1 MSTGEIPFTDQTI
14 ANGLSRS
21 SALSHGFAQGHGT
34 KRLRDDVSNSFFD
47 SESLLPTLQ
56 KRARP
61 DLVYTTD
68 VNPES
73 SYIAPAYDSATLGLY
88 NRLPDTDFAL
98 YHPHLASTHPSP
110 APHQF
115 EPAHTHPHI
124 ASQSLPQYQQQPSYW
139 GLPAQHLPH
148 QHQNQQQQPQ
158 LAQQSLAQLSSQP
171 HLQSAFQPHTQPQ
184 SLPQTPQQYYTM
196 PADHVQNASYPTNT
210 DWWQPRPSPS
220 NPVLE
225 NWNYQA
231 EEPCVYGA
239 DASQHLK
246 LQSLATLDNLSTQI
260 ILNLAK
266 GSLNDIL
273 LLTAG
278 RDHEGSQAYFT
289 RRTLF
294 DQTRKVYAKNAVFI
308 DMHTLPAF
316 TASQQEIVRKANR
329 AIFISSILEG
339 HDISFFDLD
348 SRFMETFICPGQRL
362 LKWQGT
368 IFLELKTQAY
378 IAALMNNDGPSDS
391 LLDELFP
398 NDLADQ
404 LLSRHPDAPNLA
416 PSEQDFLDRARARK
430 QYLFDEPPYDA
441 YSTLP
446 RKYGWH
452 DFLREFAVALSKN
465 VEAIINNPARTPV
478 SQPGVISPSFRGRG
492 TPGRFGSLSS
502 PTIGAQDPNGSH
514 PTNAQQQPSPPQ
526 PDQEASENGQSKS
539 SPKARSKPKS
549 GASATQRQPWKQ
561 EEEDALMAG
570 LAEVKG
576 PHWSQ
581 ILSLYG
587 RGGSVSEVLK
597 DRNQIQLKDKARN
610 LKLYYLKMGKEVP
623 ECLRGVTGELRK
635 RGGAR
640 VRAALGLTDDDG
652 PSTKKSRSG
661 TPLDPSLKA

>member
-1 MSTGEIPFTDQTI
+1 
-14 ANGLSRS
+14 
-21 SALSHGFAQGHGT
+21 
-34 KRLRDDVSNSFFD
+34 
-47 SESLLPTLQ
+47 
-56 KRARP
+56 
-61 DLVYTTD
+61 
-68 VNPES
+68 
-73 SYIAPAYDSATLGLY
+73 
-88 NRLPDTDFAL
+88 
-98 YHPHLASTHPSP
+98 
-110 APHQF
+110 
-115 EPAHTHPHI
+115 
-124 ASQSLPQYQQQPSYW
+124 
-139 GLPAQHLPH
+139 
-148 QHQNQQQQPQ
+148 
-158 LAQQSLAQLSSQP
+158 
-171 HLQSAFQPHTQPQ
+171 
-184 SLPQTPQQYYTM
+184 
-196 PADHVQNASYPTNT
+196 
-210 DWWQPRPSPS
+210 
-220 NPVLE
+220 
-225 NWNYQA
+225 
-231 EEPCVYGA
+231 
-239 DASQHLK
+239 
-246 LQSLATLDNLSTQI
+246 
-260 ILNLAK
+260 
-266 GSLNDIL
+266 LNDIL

-294 DQTRKVYAKNAVFI
+294 DQTRKVYAKSAVFI

-316 TASQQEIVRKANR
+316 TASQLEVVRKANR

-348 SRFMETFICPGQRL
+348 CRFLDTFICPGQRL

-368 IFLELKTQAY
+368 VFLELKTQAY
-378 IAALMNNDGPSDS
+378 IAALMNNDGPSEA

-430 QYLFDEPPYDA
+430 QYLFDEPSYDA
-441 YSTLP
+441 YQTLP

-465 VEAIINNPARTPV
+465 VEAIINNPVSHRFAHTCRTCGLITFKARTPV
-478 SQPGVISPSFRGRG
+478 SQPGVISPSYGAGSRG
-492 TPGRFGSLSS
+492 TPSSGRYGSLSS
-502 PTIGAQDPNGSH
+502 PIAGAQDSSNGLGDQNGH
-514 PTNAQQQPSPPQ
+514 MTENAQRQPTPLRAVQGTP
-526 PDQEASENGQSKS
+526 ELGQSKT
-539 SPKARSKPKS
+539 SPKARPKPKA
-549 GASATQRQPWKQ
+549 GGSATQRQPWKQ

-610 LKLYYLKMGKEVP
+610 LKLCYLKMGKEVP

-652 PSTKKSRSG
+652 PPSKKGSRSG

>member
-47 SESLLPTLQ
+47 SESFLPVSQ

-61 DLVYTTD
+61 DLVYTTAD

-73 SYIAPAYDSATLGLY
+73 SYIAPAYDSQTLALY

-98 YHPHLASTHPSP
+98 YHPHLAPTHPNPGSQ
-110 APHQF
+110 QF
-115 EPAHTHPHI
+115 EPVHTHSHI
-124 ASQSLPQYQQQPSYW
+124 VSQSLPQYQQQPSYW
-139 GLPAQHLPH
+139 GLPAQHQHQQH
-148 QHQNQQQQPQ
+148 QHHQQAQQP
-158 LAQQSLAQLSSQP
+158 LAQLSSQP
-171 HLQSAFQPHTQPQ
+171 HLQSAFQPHPQPQ

-220 NPVLE
+220 NAVLE

-316 TASQQEIVRKANR
+316 TASQQEVVRKANR

-348 SRFMETFICPGQRL
+348 SRFMETFVCPGQRL

-478 SQPGVISPSFRGRG
+478 SQPGVISPSIRGRG

-502 PTIGAQDPNGSH
+502 PTVGAQDPNSGH
-514 PTNAQQQPSPPQ
+514 GDHNGAQQQRSPPQ
-526 PDQEASENGQSKS
+526 PDQETSEIGQSRS
-539 SPKARSKPKS
+539 SPKARSKPKT

-587 RGGSVSEVLK
+587 RGGSMSEVLK

-652 PSTKKSRSG
+652 PPTKKGSRSG

>member
-1 MSTGEIPFTDQTI
+1 
-14 ANGLSRS
+14 
-21 SALSHGFAQGHGT
+21 LSHGSVHGHGT
-34 KRLRDDVSNSFFD
+34 KRLRDNVSTSFFD
-47 SESLLPTLQ
+47 AEPLVPVSQ

-61 DLVYTTD
+61 DLAYTND
-68 VNPES
+68 VNPS
-73 SYIAPAYDSATLGLY
+73 SYLVPAYNPLALY
-88 NRLPDTDFAL
+88 DRLPDTDFAL
-98 YHPHLASTHPSP
+98 YHPQLASTHPNP
-110 APHQF
+110 QPHF
-115 EPAHTHPHI
+115 EPAAAHAHAHAHLAPLSV
-124 ASQSLPQYQQQPSYW
+124 AQYQQHPSYW
-139 GLPAQHLPH
+139 GLPVQRLP
-148 QHQNQQQQPQ
+148 QQQPPQ
-158 LAQQSLAQLSSQP
+158 LPSQP
-171 HLQSAFQPHTQPQ
+171 HLQSAFQPQPQ
-184 SLPQTPQQYYTM
+184 PHPHSLPQTPQQYYTM
-196 PADHVQNASYPTNT
+196 PADHVQNASYSATT
-210 DWWQPRPSPS
+210 DWWQSRPSPS
-220 NPVLE
+220 NSVLDT
-225 NWNYQA
+225 WNYQI
-231 EEPCVYGA
+231 EEPCVYGT

-316 TASQQEIVRKANR
+316 TASQQEVVRKANR

-348 SRFMETFICPGQRL
+348 SRFMETFVCPGQRL

-378 IAALMNNDGPSDS
+378 IAALMNNDGPSET

-398 NDLADQ
+398 HDLADQ

-430 QYLFDEPPYDA
+430 QYLFDEPSYDA

-465 VEAIINNPARTPV
+465 VEAVINNPARTPV
-478 SQPGVISPSFRGRG
+478 SQPGVISPSFRAGSRG
-492 TPGRFGSLSS
+492 TPSSGRFGSLSS
-502 PTIGAQDPNGSH
+502 PVVGTQDKSNGLGGH
-514 PTNAQQQPSPPQ
+514 NGLLFDNTQRQASPPQ
-526 PDQEASENGQSKS
+526 PVQGTPEVGQTKS
-539 SPKARSKPKS
+539 SPKARSKPKT
-549 GASATQRQPWKQ
+549 GGSATQRQPWKQ

-652 PSTKKSRSG
+652 PPSKKGSRSG
-661 TPLDPSLKA
+661 TPLDPSLNA